1 MLFNHLQIALERAIP
16 EIWYSQISAESSTE
30 ISETEEVSEIVSYA
44 VWASTARQHS
54 AATLAE
60 IESRYCTQGGVQYY
74 RGVRMPVSGRRTR
87 TSGLIRRDEDLLGFP
102 SDKDQNLSGLV
113 RRPEDHEG
121 LRSDEDPSAASAQR
135 RRQEYERTSYSTR
148 KVEYLRF
155 LILAR
160 KILARNCEREIERAQ
175 KALSKTLSRV
185 SETARGIGDL
195 LRCIGL
201 GKGDEVLNRNLVSW
215 SRTLLARE
223 GLVHLNQV
231 LSCQERVDQAWNTWF
246 ELSA

>member
-1 MLFNHLQIALERAIP
+1 MLFNHLQIALARAIP

-30 ISETEEVSEIVSYA
+30 ISETEPVSEIADYA
-44 VWASTARQHS
+44 AWASTARQKS
-54 AATLAE
+54 AATLRE
-60 IESRYCTQGGVQYY
+60 IESRYVTQGGVTYY
-74 RGVRMPVSGRRTR
+74 RGVRMPVSGQRTR
-87 TSGLIRRDEDLLGFP
+87 TSGLNRRPEDLQGFA
-102 SDKDQNLSGLV
+102 SDKDANLSGLS
-113 RRPEDHEG
+113 RRPEE
-121 LRSDEDPSAASAQR
+121 LRSLRSSEDPNSSAAQR
-135 RRQEYERTSYSTR
+135 RRKEEERISYSTR